1 MKHTIMTIAVLLAVV
16 GGKTFGQAQV
26 PLSSP
31 HDTTLPPPPFS
42 PKMRARNFAVSEFMR
57 APSPSDVGA
66 LTFSSMGDETAFHL
80 SYILSKRPLRTPAQ
94 TIRVLEMIHKSF
106 SRPEAI
112 VDASNLNPKMSLQ
125 LLKMIEATA
134 TDQMVKEGI
143 AAEQA
148 FLSGVPKTITRAR
161 PVYTSAPIPGGM
173 PVNP

>member
-1 MKHTIMTIAVLLAVV
+1 MVIAVVLAVV
-16 GGKTFGQAQV
+16 GGRAFGQAQV
-26 PLSSP
+26 SISSAQ
-31 HDTTLPPPPFS
+31 DTPLPPPPFS
-42 PKMRARNFAVSEFMR
+42 ARMQARNFAVSEFMR
-57 APSPSDVGA
+57 APSPSEVGA

-80 SYILSKRPLRTPAQ
+80 LYIMSKRPALTPAQ

-112 VDASNLNPKMSLQ
+112 TDPSNLNPKMSLQ

-134 TDQMVKEGI
+134 TDQMVKEGV
-143 AAEQA
+143 ATEQA
-148 FLSGVPKTITRAR
+148 FLSSVPKTITRTR